1 MGVTWTEEQQRVI
14 DLRGCN
20 ILVSAAAG
28 SGKTAVLVERII
40 RMLTAKEH
48 PVSVDE
54 LLIVTFTE
62 AAAAEMKE
70 RIRRAIEKEL
80 AAHPEDEHL
89 MQQATLIH
97 NAQITTIHSFCL
109 SVIRDHFHVIDLDPG
124 FRIGEEG
131 ELKLLRHD
139 VLGELLEEKYASGE
153 EEFLDF
159 VTAYGTG
166 RDDRKI
172 EELILKI
179 YEFSRSYPD
188 EEGWLS
194 SCVDSYCAKTPEE
207 FEESFLAGIIMKNVR
222 RYLEDACAL
231 TEQGLSVCMEP
242 DGPAVYET
250 ALLSDQQMIEG
261 LLAAKTFGEL
271 SEKMGGI
278 SFARL
283 AANRDKTVSD
293 EKVSFVKA
301 VRDEVKGLLGDVS
314 SQYFYEDMDGIL
326 ADLALC
332 GPKMRVLV
340 ELTLEFAG
348 RFEEKKRERELID
361 FSDMEQYA
369 LRILTERRDGEL
381 VPSAVAREYQQQF
394 REIMIDEYQDSNFLQ
409 EAILTSIS
417 GVSQGRHN
425 IFMVGDV
432 KQSIYRF
439 RLSRPE
445 LFMEKFDTYS
455 LAEGEKQRID
465 LHKNFRSRRE
475 VLDSANYIFRQ
486 IMTKPLGGIA
496 YDGVAALYAGA
507 KYPALGESA
516 AAEDLERAGDS
527 VAAEDLER
535 AEDSVTAEVLERDKN
550 SFVTEVLVIDSDLEE
565 VPEQD
570 SESGAAAQVFAGAV
584 TERELEARAIAGRIR
599 ELMREF
605 QVVDKESG
613 KFRPVRYSDI
623 VILTRSVRGF
633 ADVFTEVLTREGIP
647 AYAGTREG
655 YFKTQEIGVLLDYLR
670 VLDNA
675 YQDIPLAA
683 VLASPFGNLSEG
695 ELAEIKSAYRELPF
709 YRAVFAYREEGRD
722 EGVRGKLERCLGQME
737 SLRKQVPYT
746 PMQELLRRIFAD
758 TGYGEFVSSM
768 PGGQQ
773 RQANLEMLLEKA
785 KAFESTSYRGLFHFV
800 RYIEQLQKYDVD
812 YGEAALEDEQSDT
825 VRVMTIHKSKGL
837 EFPVVFVSG
846 LGKRFNMQDARSSVV
861 LHAGLGVGLDAVDT
875 KRCTKSPSI
884 VKKVIQKEE
893 TLDALGEELR
903 VLYVALTRAKEKLIL
918 TGTIS
923 NLEKRIEKYGMVKEQ
938 EEELSFGRLSK
949 ASTYWD
955 WLLPSFMRL
964 TPEIPVRL
972 RVLGFE
978 DIVKEE
984 VEEEAAGRIT
994 KAALEQWD
1002 ADRVYDGEV
1011 REHLE
1016 RQFGYRYPYGESRV
1030 KKLKFTVSELK
1041 KRVHFLETFGEGADE
1056 AGAYGEILYEEPEVI
1071 PLIPKFLQGET
1082 ELTGASKGTAYHRVL
1097 ELLDFRKEY
1106 TEEMLRN
1113 DIEDF
1118 RKEGKISG
1126 EMADAVRLKDI
1137 MGFLS
1142 CPSGK
1147 RMRECALKG
1156 RLKKEQPFVLGVDA
1170 REIYPKEQEGEE
1182 ILVQGI
1188 IDVYFEEPDGL
1199 VVLDYKTDRARDAG
1213 ELKERYH
1220 AQLDYYAKALE
1231 RMTGRRVK
1239 EKIIYS
1245 FALREE
1251 IVV

>member
-1 MGVTWTEEQQRVI
+1 MGVSWTKEQQKVI

-40 RMLTAKEH
+40 KMLTAKEH

-80 AAHPEDEHL
+80 MAHPEDEHL
-89 MQQATLIH
+89 MRQATLIH

-124 FRIGEEG
+124 FRVGEEG

-139 VLGELLEEKYASGE
+139 VLGELLEERYEAGE
-153 EEFLDF
+153 QEFLDL

-166 RDDRKI
+166 RDDRKV
-172 EELILKI
+172 EEVILKI
-179 YEFSRSYPD
+179 YEFSRSNPD
-188 EEGWLS
+188 AQGWLD
-194 SCVDSYCAKTPEE
+194 SCVEAYRAASPEE
-207 FEESFLAGIIMKNVR
+207 FEESFLAEFIKENTR
-222 RYLEDACAL
+222 RYLEDAYAL
-231 TEQGLSVCMEP
+231 TKQGLTVCTEP
-242 DGPAVYET
+242 DGPAAYEAT
-250 ALLSDQQMIEG
+250 LLSDQQMIEEI
-261 LLAAKTFGEL
+261 LAAGSFREL
-271 SEKMGGI
+271 SEKMQGVT
-278 SFARL
+278 FARL
-283 AANRDKTVSD
+283 AANRDKTVSE
-293 EKVSFVKA
+293 EKSSFVKA
-301 VRDEVKGLLGDVS
+301 VRDEVKGIVGDAS
-314 SQYFYEDMDGIL
+314 SQFFYQDMDGL
-326 ADLALC
+326 LEDLALC
-332 GPKMRVLV
+332 EPKMKALADLV
-340 ELTLEFAG
+340 VEFAK
-348 RFEEKKRERELID
+348 RFEEKKRERDLID

-369 LRILTERRDGEL
+369 LRILTEKREGEL
-381 VPSAVAREYQQQF
+381 IPSAVAKEYQQQF
-394 REIMIDEYQDSNFLQ
+394 FEIMIDEYQDSNFLQ

-417 GVSQGRHN
+417 GVSQGRYN

-445 LFMEKFDTYS
+445 LFVEKFDTYS
-455 LAEGEKQRID
+455 LVDGEKQRID
-465 LHKNFRSRRE
+465 LHKNFRSRKE
-475 VLDSANYIFRQ
+475 VLESANYIFRQ
-486 IMTKPLGGIA
+486 IMTKPLGGIV
-496 YDGVAALYAGA
+496 YDSGAALYVGA
-507 KYPALGESA
+507 DYP
-516 AAEDLERAGDS
+516 ERAG
-527 VAAEDLER
+527 
-535 AEDSVTAEVLERDKN
+535 TEVEAKESN
-550 SFVTEVLVIDSDLEE
+550 SSVTEVLVIDSDMEGE
-565 VPEQD
+565 PEGQ
-570 SESGAAAQVFAGAV
+570 V

-599 ELMREF
+599 ELIRKF
-605 QVVDKESG
+605 QVVDKETG
-613 KFRPVRYSDI
+613 RFRPVKYSDI
-623 VILTRSVRGF
+623 VILTRSVKGF
-633 ADVFTEVLTREGIP
+633 ADVFIEVLTREGIP

-670 VLDNA
+670 ALDNA

-683 VLASPFGNLSEG
+683 VLASPFGGLTEQ
-695 ELAEIKSAYRELPF
+695 EMAVVKSTYEEHPF
-709 YRAVFAYREEGRD
+709 HQAVFAYREEGKDAVLRD
-722 EGVRGKLERCLGQME
+722 KLEKCLGQME
-737 SLRKQVPYT
+737 KIRRQVPYT
-746 PMQELLRRIFAD
+746 PMHELLRKIFAG

-785 KAFESTSYRGLFHFV
+785 KAFEATSYRGLFHFV

-812 YGEAALEDEQSDT
+812 YGEAALNDEQSDT

-875 KRCTKSPSI
+875 VRRTKSPSI

-923 NLEKRIEKYGMVKEQ
+923 NLEKRMENYEMVKSQ
-938 EEELSFGRLSK
+938 ETQQLSFGRLSK

-955 WLLPSFMRL
+955 WLLPALSRL
-964 TPEIPVRL
+964 TPEIPIKA
-972 RVLGFE
+972 RVLAFE

-984 VEEEAAGRIT
+984 VEEETAGRIT
-994 KAALEQWD
+994 KAALETWD
-1002 ADRVYDGEV
+1002 AGRVYDDEV
-1011 REHLE
+1011 RKHLE
-1016 RQFGYRYPYGESRV
+1016 SQFGYCYPYAGSRMQ
-1030 KKLKFTVSELK
+1030 KLKFTVSELK
-1041 KRVHFLETFGEGADE
+1041 KRVHFLETFGEGAED
-1056 AGAYGEILYEEPEVI
+1056 AVSYGEVVYEEPEVV
-1071 PLIPKFLQGET
+1071 PLIPRFLQGET
-1082 ELTGASKGTAYHRVL
+1082 ELTGASKGTAYHRIL

-1106 TEEMLRN
+1106 TEEMLKA
-1113 DIEDF
+1113 DIETF
-1118 RKEGKISG
+1118 QKEGKISG
-1126 EMADAVRLKDI
+1126 EMADAVRAPEI
-1137 MGFLS
+1137 MRFLLCS
-1142 CPSGK
+1142 SGR

-1156 RLKKEQPFVLGVDA
+1156 TLKKEQPFVLGVDA
-1170 REIYPKEQEGEE
+1170 REIYPEEQEGEE

-1199 VVLDYKTDRARDAG
+1199 VVLDYKTDRVKEAG
-1213 ELKERYH
+1213 ELIDRYH

-1231 RMTGRRVK
+1231 RLMGKKVK

-1251 IVV
+1251 IIL